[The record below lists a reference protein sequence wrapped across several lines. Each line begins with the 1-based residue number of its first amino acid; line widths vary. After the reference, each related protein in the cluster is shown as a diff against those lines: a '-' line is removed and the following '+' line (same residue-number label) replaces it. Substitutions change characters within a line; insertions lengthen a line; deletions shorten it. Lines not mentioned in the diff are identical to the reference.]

1 MSSTLSLV
9 KHGSGCT
16 SASTIR
22 RSVYASC
29 QHVQPKGNVS
39 TPESDT
45 ALLDARMTRHWIQSF
60 HRMTMHPHLYQP
72 ARGSRSTAA
81 VRSYHRST
89 KVHSNSLLAECALA
103 EELIAERRLPRTIAA
118 SKATKACRKSSIAPS
133 ATRPLGLS
141 PRHAPLFARESKAG
155 RWPFDGVVENS
166 AWRTPKYRLR
176 ESCEDLYSLSSE
188 GFNPFV
194 SCTGTSKVT
203 QRLPSNTGLY
213 TETAAPSIW
222 STNSLPLATPSR
234 AELLRSSARLSLTVE
249 SATAL
254 QDMAE
259 ESGAV
264 QMPTDQRL
272 HKARKDKAHPVQE
285 PDAIQQVMVEDL
297 VGKVSDPSTSIHHHD
312 METALLKIGQRRLL
326 QLGLPTEF
334 VESSAN
340 HQDAIGTGLE
350 TLIVVVQR
358 LPNTPDI
365 GPLIDTLDRFQMLQ
379 HLDKID
385 VARLRSIMR
394 QQSADDT
401 NSLQRSRHDIL
412 HKAVRWR
419 GAKKLDQE
427 RWKVQT
433 RQFRLSLALARFS
446 GTMPSEKEYLA
457 FMKSCL
463 KANCYQELELVFH
476 HFVEHREQLLQQPS
490 EMVYREFIK
499 GLVRQGHMDHAQ
511 EVFNSMKHKRVTPS
525 VVTFGVM
532 LDGFGRQMD
541 LRRMG
546 QTLKA
551 LLATGALPTLE
562 IYTSLMGN
570 YIRAGQLDK
579 AYDIYRQLLARSDL
593 TMDRQSRNVVEN
605 LARLRSS
612 RSDGSSLLFQETLG
626 AAGVLRPTTDFAL
639 TEFPNLE
646 RLNQVIRIN
655 HRLKRY
661 IDAMNMPMFVKTFK
675 EFGNQDLRPNTTTF
689 NILLDALANSGELDD
704 GLQVL
709 EHMKQTRE
717 GLPDA
722 ITYSTLI
729 RSAVSKGRAD
739 LGWTLYDEMRSQSI
753 APSLQ
758 TYVALIELVGLDPK
772 SKLGRTV
779 VKNHFI
785 PGRQH
790 IRFPVKAVVED
801 QVGLN
806 FAGVLYN
813 QLCNQGFQ
821 PNEYIFGSLLDLTVR
836 GGYMQ
841 LAQHVY
847 LEMLYKKVEPNT
859 AIMTNLIKGFA
870 IQRDFE
876 SGWKVWRNMVET
888 NIPRNA
894 ITYHQLI
901 RLCERSLPNPMMMAE
916 SLDSPSPAD
925 DTGNISQ
932 PDRPKTKKKKK
943 KDSRQGHDTAAS
955 DKQEHLE
962 NTTRIPL
969 TIWTEIRDQMR
980 ADRVDWSRVQ
990 QFRKRTVQRTIWR
1003 PIAKEA
1009 SPVMAFSPLLEDL
1022 GGGDGDESGLGR
1034 VVLHEQVHAMD
1045 AGSASHN
1052 STAGTGLFA
1061 STRAEQEYAQDEP
1074 ATVASS
1080 AGQQVD
1086 VQNNR
1091 PSEPSLM
1098 IKEIFTGGGDMYEP
1112 HRAPPAGMALKWCD
1126 SVKRPLMQ
1134 KDLAARTDEE

>member
-1 MSSTLSLV
+1 
-9 KHGSGCT
+9 
-16 SASTIR
+16 
-22 RSVYASC
+22 
-29 QHVQPKGNVS
+29 
-39 TPESDT
+39 
-45 ALLDARMTRHWIQSF
+45 
-60 HRMTMHPHLYQP
+60 MHPHLYHA
-72 ARGSRSTAA
+72 ARGSRSTNA

-89 KVHSNSLLAECALA
+89 KVHSSSLLAECALS
-103 EELIAERRLPRTIAA
+103 EELIAERRLSRTIAA
-118 SKATKACRKSSIAPS
+118 AKATKASRKGSVAPS
-133 ATRPLGLS
+133 VTRPPGIS

-155 RWPFDGVVENS
+155 RWLFDGVVENS
-166 AWRTPKYRLR
+166 AWRAPKYRLR
-176 ESCEDLYSLSSE
+176 ESYEDLSPLSSE

-194 SCTGTSKVT
+194 SCTGTSKVI
-203 QRLPSNTGLY
+203 QRLPSSSGFD
-213 TETAAPSIW
+213 TETTAPSVW
-222 STNSLPLATPSR
+222 STNSLPLATSSR
-234 AELLRSSARLSLTVE
+234 AELLRSNARLNHTVE
-249 SATAL
+249 SATPL
-254 QDMAE
+254 DDIAE

-264 QMPTDQRL
+264 HMSTDQRL
-272 HKARKDKAHPVQE
+272 HKGGNDKAHPVQE
-285 PDAIQQVMVEDL
+285 LDAVQQAMAEDL
-297 VGKVSDPSTSIHHHD
+297 VSKVSDPSTSMHHHD
-312 METALLKIGQRRLL
+312 LETALLRIGKRRLL

-350 TLIVVVQR
+350 TLIVIVQR
-358 LPNTPDI
+358 LPTTLDI

-394 QQSADDT
+394 QTSTDDSRT
-401 NSLQRSRHDIL
+401 LQRSRHDIL
-412 HKAVRWR
+412 QKVIQWR
-419 GAKKLDQE
+419 GAKKHDRE
-427 RWKVQT
+427 RWRVHT
-433 RQFRLSLALARFS
+433 RRFRLSLALARFS
-446 GTMPSEKEYLA
+446 GAMPSEKEYLA

-463 KANCYQELELVFH
+463 KASCYQELELVFH

-511 EVFNSMKHKRVTPS
+511 EVFNSMKHNKLTPS

-570 YIRAGQLDK
+570 YIRAGQLEK

-593 TMDRQSRNVVEN
+593 VLDRQSRNVVEN

-612 RSDGSSLLFQETLG
+612 QSDGSSLLFKETLG
-626 AAGVLRPTTDFAL
+626 AAGVLQPTADFAS

-675 EFGNQDLRPNTTTF
+675 EFGSQDLRPNTTTF
-689 NILLDALANSGELDD
+689 NILLDALANTGELDD

-709 EHMKQTRE
+709 EHMKRTRE

-739 LGWTLYDEMRSQSI
+739 LGWTLYDEMRRQSI
-753 APSLQ
+753 TPSLH
-758 TYVALIELVGLDPK
+758 TYVSLIELVGLDPK

-785 PGRQH
+785 AGRQH
-790 IRFPVKAVVED
+790 IRFPVKAAVED

-821 PNEYIFGSLLDLTVR
+821 PNAYIFGSLLDLTIR

-901 RLCERSLPNPMMMAE
+901 RLCERSLPNPIMMAE
-916 SLDSPSPAD
+916 ILDNPSPAD
-925 DTGNISQ
+925 DSSSTNQ
-932 PDRPKTKKKKK
+932 TDRPKTKKKKNA
-943 KDSRQGHDTAAS
+943 RQGLDTSAG

-969 TIWTEIRDQMR
+969 AIWTEIRDQMR

-1009 SPVMAFSPLLEDL
+1009 SPVMAYSPLPEDL
-1022 GGGDGDESGLGR
+1022 GDRDSVESGLGR
-1034 VVLHEQVHAMD
+1034 VVLHQQVHAMD
-1045 AGSASHN
+1045 NESASHN
-1052 STAGTGLFA
+1052 STTGTGLFA
-1061 STRAEQEYAQDEP
+1061 STRTELEYEQDDP
-1074 ATVASS
+1074 PTIASS
-1080 AGQQVD
+1080 PGQRFD
-1086 VQNNR
+1086 VQGHR
-1091 PSEPSLM
+1091 PSEPSPM

-1126 SVKRPLMQ
+1126 SVKRPLMK